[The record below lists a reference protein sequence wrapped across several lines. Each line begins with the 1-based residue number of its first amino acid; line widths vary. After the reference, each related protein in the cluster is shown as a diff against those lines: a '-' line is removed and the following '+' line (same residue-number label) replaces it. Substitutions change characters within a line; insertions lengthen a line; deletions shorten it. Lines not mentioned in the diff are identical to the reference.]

1 MGCKECGKPK
11 CNGKCGCKSPKV
23 LQINNP
29 AEYITFHK
37 VSIPAAMG
45 DSTTNPP
52 RIGAY
57 RNALVYY
64 EADHT
69 SWMYSTDGIPTLVT
83 GEQGPTGPQGPAGTI
98 TIGTTT
104 TGETGSDAEVE
115 NVGTPENAILNFTI
129 PKGDK
134 GDQGI
139 QGKTGPQ
146 GYMNEQDVRDVVD
159 TIVPEGFFDN
169 EATDSDCGE
178 GFKLEKLLGGK
189 PVSLEISGDSR
200 QDNYVGKNLWEYSTE
215 NWIFTSSPA
224 NMSYTING
232 GTLEITTTVAGLY
245 KNVAFKLDL
254 PSGTYTFSLGKVTN
268 SNPSMTI
275 KRMTLATRNTDLSGR
290 TAVQHIDMGSPK
302 TITLN
307 NVEGKIYTL
316 EFWVTYATALTNT
329 ATFSNVQ
336 IEAGSTAS
344 SYEPF
349 VGSHPSPSPDYP
361 VAVQSITGEQVVT
374 VGSRNLFNPVPFSNY
389 PQQGITTTVSENGTI
404 SINGTSTTSYSNLT
418 AASPIVGVVANKT
431 YTFSVD
437 RALPFRLGMRI
448 HHNAEHTDYTDK
460 VIQIGQ
466 TSITFSFAK
475 PSVSAYLFIET
486 GGTGITFNETF
497 AVQLEFGN
505 VANPYVPYEITQYP
519 INLRNI
525 RLSRLDESSR
535 DKIYKKDTSWMLR
548 KEVASD
554 THDFAVSAILGSTA
568 DPSIA
573 SGDGAF
579 LIHKD
584 NVTDYDNTLGK
595 AVLSDNLGFYTSSE
609 IASNVEAASMP
620 DGSFVQRSG
629 TNDRVYFR
637 NTGYIGKTGAE
648 VRAIML
654 AKSGGTNYWY
664 PLAEAVETE
673 ITDSSL
679 IAELDA
685 IEMRTGIN
693 TIAISS
699 HPNGLSA
706 ELCLEAYLDNWN
718 GNIESIDERVDS
730 LESSDLQNDILGFH
744 SVAGSSATYILQFPN
759 GKNMIVDSGQTVQW
773 PAIKAA
779 IDGLGITKFDYAVTT
794 HFHPDHYGNNIN
806 LIDNYDLS
814 DCQWFVQSKP
824 DFANHSAQIEES
836 ETGYDDKISDL
847 TSRGITPIVPED
859 FSTVTIDS
867 ERGIVMKFFNTD
879 PDVIEN
885 YYTRYTEYR
894 APQKINF
901 NDFSLMVEVS
911 YGENRILLTGDI
923 ERPVEDAYHQHMRKA
938 TIMTAPHH
946 GVNTDANKQFYYA
959 VSPEVSICSYVTTS
973 PTWIQNYYKGFRYL
987 KETTK
992 LIVTAYDSKP
1002 DDLGMFSF
1010 DLTGKTMVSYVKDGG
1025 IDFDS
1030 PFFTDNNYCHANSL
1044 IEATI
1049 DNKTT
1054 LTLKEYINRLPV
1066 GAVADIPWY
1075 TTLNDS
1081 LPQIRSDIS
1090 DIFPIAPSATDFVMH
1105 IVRSTTYI
1113 IFRLIPSYSTNDVWY
1128 ELRCSTNVWNTH
1140 DIDRLKTGL
1149 SGGGRLANVD
1159 GETNFVDRLNSLPTG
1174 TYWFG
1179 YKDTTG
1185 SVLNNNGYYEVRVD
1199 LVRESSTRTTALL
1212 TGSLRDTTSSHSDAC
1227 VMGFFD
1233 SIRTTPVRWY
1243 NVTNA
1248 S

>member
-1 MGCKECGKPK
+1 MGCKECDKPK

-104 TGETGSDAEVE
+104 TGEAGEDASVE

-139 QGKTGPQ
+139 QGETGPQ

-189 PVSLEISGDSR
+189 PISLEISGDSR

-215 NWIFTSSPA
+215 NWVYTTSSA
-224 NMSYTING
+224 NMSYTIND
-232 GTLEITTTVAGLY
+232 GTLEITTTVAGTY
-245 KNVAFKLDL
+245 KNVAFRLDL
-254 PSGTYTFSLGKVTN
+254 PSGTYTFSLGKVVN
-268 SNPSMTI
+268 SNSSMTV

-336 IEAGSTAS
+336 IEAGSTAT

-361 VAVQSITGEQVVT
+361 VAVQSVTGEQVIT
-374 VGSRNLFNPVPFSNY
+374 IGSRNLFKPVPFSTY
-389 PQQGITTTVSENGTI
+389 PQQGITTTISENGTI

-418 AASPIVGVVANKT
+418 IASPIVGVVANKT
-431 YTFSVD
+431 YTFSID
-437 RALPFRLGMRI
+437 RALSFRLGMRI
-448 HHNAEHTDYTDK
+448 YHNAERTDYTDK
-460 VIQIGQ
+460 VIQTGE

-475 PSVSAYLFIET
+475 PSVSAYLFIGT
-486 GGTGITFNETF
+486 GGTGISFDATF

-525 RLSRLDESSR
+525 SLSRLDESSR
-535 DKIYKKDTSWMLR
+535 DKIYNSGTSWILR

-664 PLAEAVETE
+664 PLAAAVETE

-679 IAELDA
+679 IAELNA

-759 GKNMIVDSGQTVQW
+759 GKNMIVDSGQVGQW
-773 PAIKAA
+773 STIKTA
-779 IDGLGITKFDYAVTT
+779 IDSLGITKFDYAITT
-794 HFHPDHYGNNIN
+794 HFHSDHYGNNIN
-806 LIDNYDLS
+806 LINTYDFS
-814 DCQWFVQSKP
+814 DCQWYIQSKP
-824 DFANHSAQIEES
+824 DYANHSDQIADP
-836 ETGYDDKISDL
+836 ETSYDNCVNDL
-847 TSRGITPIVPED
+847 TSHGIIPIVPD
-859 FSTVTIDS
+859 NFSTITVD
-867 ERGIVMKFFNTD
+867 EDRNIVIKFFNTD
-879 PDVIEN
+879 PDIIEN

-894 APQKINF
+894 DYQKINF
-901 NDFSLMVEVS
+901 NDFSVMAEVT
-911 YGENRILLTGDI
+911 YGNNRILLTGDI
-923 ERPVEDAYHQHMRKA
+923 ERPVEDAYHQYMQKV
-938 TIMTAPHH
+938 TVMTAPHH
-946 GVNTDANKQFYYA
+946 AVNTDANKQFYYA
-959 VSPEVSICSYVTTS
+959 VSPEATICSYVTTS
-973 PTWIQNYYKGFRYL
+973 PTWIQNYYKGFKYI
-987 KETTK
+987 KETSK

-1002 DDLGMFSF
+1002 DDGGMFSF
-1010 DLTGKTMVSYVKDGG
+1010 DVTGNSWKSYVKDGG
-1025 IDFDS
+1025 IDYDS
-1030 PFFTDNNYCHANSL
+1030 PFYTDDNYVNINAL
-1044 IEATI
+1044 IDATI
-1049 DNKTT
+1049 DNKAAI
-1054 LTLKEYINRLPV
+1054 TLKEVVNRLPM
-1066 GAVADIPWY
+1066 GAEADIPWY
-1075 TTLNDS
+1075 SGLNEKFV
-1081 LPQIRSDIS
+1081 QIRSDIS
-1090 DIFPIAPSATDFVMH
+1090 DIFPISASATDFTMH
-1105 IVRSTTYI
+1105 IARSYNYI
-1113 IFRLIPSYSTNDVWY
+1113 VFELQPSYARNDVRY
-1128 ELRCSTNVWNTH
+1128 ELRCSTSIWNTH
-1140 DIDRLKTGL
+1140 NISSLKYRLYGYGRIDNQVNEESGL
-1149 SGGGRLANVD
+1149 ITLLS
-1159 GETNFVDRLNSLPTG
+1159 SLPTG
-1174 TYWFG
+1174 NYFFW
-1179 YKDTTG
+1179 YRDQHS
-1185 SVLNNNGYYEVRVD
+1185 SVLNANGAYEVRADV
-1199 LVRESSTRTTALL
+1199 VHESDVRTTAMLS
-1212 TGSLRDTTSSHSDAC
+1212 GSLRDSANVHSDAC
-1227 VMGFFD
+1227 IMGFFD
-1233 SIRTTPVRWY
+1233 SEKTNKVRWY
-1243 NVTNA
+1243 NVTA
-1248 S
+1248 